1 VALARP
7 ARAPTTGRHSL
18 RTTAIIDPKS
28 AGGGGGGG
36 GGKGGMAQRGMG
48 SMKNSGFV
56 RVPAL
61 SATPLSPVW
70 S

>member
-1 VALARP
+1 MALARP

-28 AGGGGGGG
+28 AGGGG